1 MTKILVSAAAAIAFG
16 SWSSASANVL
26 TVTDIG
32 TVVGGYD
39 GLGLFGTAGADLIG
53 DSYEAVFTFDLS
65 GLSGDN
71 NDGSQAYAYGG
82 QVFGGSSIF
91 VSEIVTI
98 NGVSAPSFGESAG
111 EIYAANAGSA
121 SAQSHFAARA
131 CPHLSQARA
140 QTKCRPARKLRAVFS
155 QRVAMPR
162 NCLMN

>member
-16 SWSSASANVL
+16 SWSSASAKLL

-53 DSYEAVFTFDLS
+53 DSNVAVFTFDLS

-71 NDGSQAYAYGG
+71 NDGSQAYAYDG

-121 SAQSHFAARA
+121 SAQSFF
-131 CPHLSQARA
+131 
-140 QTKCRPARKLRAVFS
+140 LRLGHV
-155 QRVAMPR
+155 
-162 NCLMN
+162 LI